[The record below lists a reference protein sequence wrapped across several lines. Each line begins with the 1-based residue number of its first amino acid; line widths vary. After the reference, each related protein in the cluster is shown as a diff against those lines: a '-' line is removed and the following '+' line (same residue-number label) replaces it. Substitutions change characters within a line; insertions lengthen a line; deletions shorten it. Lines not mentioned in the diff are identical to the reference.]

1 MEKVVIC
8 NKIGAFYYTIQQVQY
23 MKELLENNTNYPDRD
38 ALLEIVNEELGYWK
52 NKEKG
57 DPMIDFY
64 CDEYYKYRSHPAIVE
79 ACEKFPS
86 DKQEIVKIDSNYYL
100 IIEHEDGTEH
110 VVTPSIDEFI
120 KAF

>member
-1 MEKVVIC
+1 MKKVVIC
-8 NKIGAFYYTIQQVQY
+8 NKIGAFHYTIQQVQY
-23 MKELLENNTNYPDRD
+23 MKELLENNPNYPDKD
-38 ALLEIVNEELGYWK
+38 ALLEIVNEELDYWK

-64 CDEYYKYRSHPAIVE
+64 CDEYYKYRSHPAVVE
-79 ACEKFPS
+79 ACEKFNS
-86 DKQEIVKIDSNYYL
+86 DEQKIVEIDSDYYL

-110 VVTPSIDEFI
+110 VVTPDIDEFI